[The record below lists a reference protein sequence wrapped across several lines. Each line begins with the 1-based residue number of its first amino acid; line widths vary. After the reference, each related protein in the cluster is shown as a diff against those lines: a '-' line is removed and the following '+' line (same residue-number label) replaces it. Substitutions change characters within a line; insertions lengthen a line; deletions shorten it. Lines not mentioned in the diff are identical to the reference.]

1 MEAQLEKTAG
11 KYCVGDDIT
20 LADICLVPQVC
31 HAYTLSLTTL
41 TFTRGVCLPAPLL
54 LQIEH
59 VSNTL
64 DMCICLIEHACW
76 QVYNARR
83 YNVDMGPF
91 AHIRRIDEVLSQL
104 PAFKAAHPSAQ
115 PDAQP

>member
-1 MEAQLEKTAG
+1 
-11 KYCVGDDIT
+11 
-20 LADICLVPQVC
+20 
-31 HAYTLSLTTL
+31 
-41 TFTRGVCLPAPLL
+41 
-54 LQIEH
+54 
-59 VSNTL
+59 
-64 DMCICLIEHACW
+64 MCICLIEHACW